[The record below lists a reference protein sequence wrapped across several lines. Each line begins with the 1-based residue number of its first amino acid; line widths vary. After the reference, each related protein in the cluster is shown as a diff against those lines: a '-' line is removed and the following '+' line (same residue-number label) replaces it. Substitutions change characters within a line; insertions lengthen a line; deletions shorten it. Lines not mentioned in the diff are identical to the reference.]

1 MKFLIAYR
9 LLFSRYNLSF
19 ISIISKVSIFGL
31 MLGVGIL
38 ITVLSVMNGFEK
50 ELRDKI
56 LSFTSHVNIY
66 PSDRVT
72 IKDLENIINTD
83 KNIKG
88 YSIVQKN
95 EVLLSSDEI
104 KNIPVIVHNVNQD
117 LESNASEI
125 SDLIIDGKFKLS
137 SPQDIVIGNIL
148 ANNLRVSI
156 GDKIQFTNYNKV
168 FKQDSFMVTGIFD
181 SGIYEY
187 NQRFIYGSD
196 LALTNRDSYTY
207 IKLKL
212 SDPLNA
218 VKISRDLFNQYSI
231 ISSNWTETHNA
242 LFQAIGN
249 EKRVM
254 FIILMLIIAITSFNI
269 ISSLSLLVLNKQK
282 DIAVL
287 ISLGFSKI
295 SIQSI
300 FIIQGIIIGI
310 VGISLGVLL
319 GLVLST
325 YINEIVIAIESF
337 FNISL
342 IAPDVYHLDV
352 VPSIVLI
359 SDVYKITIISF
370 LMVLLSSIYPAKKA
384 IDITPSQSL
393 NL

>member
-72 IKDLENIINTD
+72 IKDLENIIDTD

-310 VGISLGVLL
+310 GGISLGVLL
-319 GLVLST
+319 GFVLST

>member
-72 IKDLENIINTD
+72 IKDLENIIDTD

-287 ISLGFSKI
+287 ISLGFSKL

-319 GLVLST
+319 GFVLST

>member
-31 MLGVGIL
+31 MLGIGIL

-72 IKDLENIINTD
+72 IKDLENIIDTD

-218 VKISRDLFNQYSI
+218 VKMSRDLFNQYSI

>member
-310 VGISLGVLL
+310 AGISLGVLL
-319 GLVLST
+319 GFVLST

>member
-72 IKDLENIINTD
+72 IKDLENIIDTD

-319 GLVLST
+319 GFVLST

-352 VPSIVLI
+352 VPSIVLL

>member
-72 IKDLENIINTD
+72 IKDLENIIDTD

-319 GLVLST
+319 GFVLST

-352 VPSIVLI
+352 GPSIVLI

>member
-72 IKDLENIINTD
+72 IKDLENIIDTD

-168 FKQDSFMVTGIFD
+168 FKQDSFMITGIFD

-319 GLVLST
+319 GFVLST

-359 SDVYKITIISF
+359 SDVYKITIIFVSYGIII
-370 LMVLLSSIYPAKKA
+370 VHLSSKK
-384 IDITPSQSL
+384 SH
-393 NL
+393 

>member
-319 GLVLST
+319 GFVLST

>member
-72 IKDLENIINTD
+72 IKDLEDIIDTD

-88 YSIVQKN
+88 YSLVQKN

-287 ISLGFSKI
+287 ISLGFSRVC
-295 SIQSI
+295 IQSI

-319 GLVLST
+319 GFVLST

-342 IAPDVYHLDV
+342 IAPDVYHLDI
-352 VPSIVLI
+352 VPSIVLL

-370 LMVLLSSIYPAKKA
+370 LIVLLSSIYPAKKA

>member
-319 GLVLST
+319 GFVLST

-342 IAPDVYHLDV
+342 IAPDVYHLDF

>member
-66 PSDRVT
+66 PSNNVT
-72 IKDLENIINTD
+72 IKDLEDMIDTN

-319 GLVLST
+319 GFVLST

-342 IAPDVYHLDV
+342 IAPDIYHLDV

>member
-300 FIIQGIIIGI
+300 FIMQGIIIGI

-319 GLVLST
+319 GFVLST

>member
-1 MKFLIAYR
+1 MKLLIAYK

-50 ELRDKI
+50 ELRNKI

-72 IKDLENIINTD
+72 IKDLENIIDTD
-83 KNIKG
+83 ENIKG

-117 LESNASEI
+117 LESSASEI

-137 SPQDIVIGNIL
+137 SPQDIIIGNIL

-168 FKQDSFMVTGIFD
+168 FKQDSFMITGIFD

-218 VKISRDLFNQYSI
+218 TKISRDLFNQYSI

-287 ISLGFSKI
+287 ISLGFSKL

-310 VGISLGVLL
+310 IGISLGVLL
-319 GLVLST
+319 GFVLST

-352 VPSIVLI
+352 VPSIVLL

>member
-66 PSDRVT
+66 PSDNVT
-72 IKDLENIINTD
+72 IKDLEDMIDTD

-254 FIILMLIIAITSFNI
+254 FIILTLIIAITTFNI

-287 ISLGFSKI
+287 ISLGFSKL

-319 GLVLST
+319 GFVLST

-352 VPSIVLI
+352 VPSIVLL

-370 LMVLLSSIYPAKKA
+370 LMVLLSSVYPAKKA
-384 IDITPSQSL
+384 GDITPSQSL